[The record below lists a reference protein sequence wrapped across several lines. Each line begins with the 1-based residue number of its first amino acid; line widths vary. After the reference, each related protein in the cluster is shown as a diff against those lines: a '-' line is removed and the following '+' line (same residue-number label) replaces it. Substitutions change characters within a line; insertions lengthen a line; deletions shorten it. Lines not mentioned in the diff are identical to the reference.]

1 MAQIFLALSHTVSPE
16 HSTMSCRIGH
26 KGRKRA
32 NVCAHGMHSI
42 FIVFHVPWARGG
54 GGYGTQEWNTC
65 PTRLPPPLQQGYNTY
80 LSRLFGQ

>member
-54 GGYGTQEWNTC
+54 GGVRNPRMEHVPY
-65 PTRLPPPLQQGYNTY
+65 PFAPPIATRL
-80 LSRLFGQ
+80 